1 MWEAKRHF
9 ARFPEARN
17 RLVPQFLGIGGQK
30 CGTTWLD
37 SMLGFHPGL
46 GLPAR
51 KEVHYFDGNFW
62 RGRDWYLSRFR
73 GMDDVVRGEIT
84 PSYSILTVERI
95 RDVHALNPAMRL
107 VLIIRH
113 PVERAWSHVEMSL
126 IRNRRRKLEEVP
138 DNIMFRQLESE
149 QVLSRSRFS
158 RIITNWRSVFPAEQL
173 LIEVFD
179 GIASE
184 PQALLTRV
192 LKHIGVDPGLMPWNT
207 LPMAQRLN
215 ANAGRTIP
223 PRYRERLRELL
234 GDEITALHTLVPR
247 PQVLSWRA

>member
-1 MWEAKRHF
+1 
-9 ARFPEARN
+9 
-17 RLVPQFLGIGGQK
+17 
-30 CGTTWLD
+30 
-37 SMLGFHPGL
+37 
-46 GLPAR
+46 
-51 KEVHYFDGNFW
+51 
-62 RGRDWYLSRFR
+62 
-73 GMDDVVRGEIT
+73 
-84 PSYSILTVERI
+84 
-95 RDVHALNPAMRL
+95 
-107 VLIIRH
+107 
-113 PVERAWSHVEMSL
+113 MSL

-138 DNIMFRQLESE
+138 DDIMFRQLESE

-192 LKHIGVDPGLMPWNT
+192 LKHIGVDPGLMPWDT